1 MEQKDFEKLQREQKI
16 EVPQEQPLTL
26 DRIISELS
34 ARGFGKQD
42 RAFKEYDS
50 IFQMLRTI
58 RRPVSTAPTFIPK
71 NFLEMFQIYEN
82 GATIRLYVYVNRTWR
97 YTTLT

>member
-1 MEQKDFEKLQREQKI
+1 MEQKEFEKLQKEQKVQ
-16 EVPQEQPLTL
+16 VPQEQPLTL

-42 RAFKEYDS
+42 KDFKEYDS
-50 IFQMLRTI
+50 IFQMLRTV

-97 YTTLT
+97 YTALT

>member
-1 MEQKDFEKLQREQKI
+1 MEQKDFEKLQKEQKI

-34 ARGFGKQD
+34 LRGFGKQD
-42 RAFKEYDS
+42 KAFKEYDS

-97 YTTLT
+97 YVALT

>member
-1 MEQKDFEKLQREQKI
+1 MEQKDFEKLQKDQKI

-26 DRIISELS
+26 EKIIIELT
-34 ARGFGKQD
+34 ARGFGKQEKP
-42 RAFKEYDS
+42 FTEYDS
-50 IFQMLRTI
+50 IFQMLRTV

-97 YTTLT
+97 YVVLT

>member
-1 MEQKDFEKLQREQKI
+1 MEQKDFEKLQKEQKI

-26 DRIISELS
+26 ERIITELT
-34 ARGFGKQD
+34 ARGFGRQD
-42 RAFKEYDS
+42 ESLKEYES
-50 IFQMLRTI
+50 ILQMLRTV

-97 YTTLT
+97 YVALT